1 MRVGE
6 TRFAQSQNIKK
17 ARLVFITPGD
27 MRAGCV
33 FPPVRILAEVGQSPL
48 IPLLSFS
55 NA

>member
-1 MRVGE
+1 MHVGE

-33 FPPVRILAEVGQSPL
+33 FFHRYAYWRRLAKAP
-48 IPLLSFS
+48 
-55 NA
+55 